1 MFFCLSVGWFV
12 CQLVGQ
18 SVCHNIL
25 KGREVPCLSS
35 LWTFLKIR
43 YVSHPCMRSGNMLPT
58 RVAEP
63 DPPEPAISVGA
74 GVKIGEWSKS
84 GQDFINGRSRSQN
97 QKVKLELERAKTK
110 KYTFQLKT
118 CVEMNS

>member
-1 MFFCLSVGWFV
+1 
-12 CQLVGQ
+12 
-18 SVCHNIL
+18 
-25 KGREVPCLSS
+25 
-35 LWTFLKIR
+35 
-43 YVSHPCMRSGNMLPT
+43 MLPT